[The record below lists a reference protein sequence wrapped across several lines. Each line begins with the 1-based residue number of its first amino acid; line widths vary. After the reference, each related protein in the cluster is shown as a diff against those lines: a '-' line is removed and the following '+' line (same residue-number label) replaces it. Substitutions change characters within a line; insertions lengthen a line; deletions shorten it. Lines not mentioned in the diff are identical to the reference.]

1 MKRGLHIALA
11 DARRRG
17 AAEGSAEA
25 AEVARKPLVRRT
37 AIAVAVPQVTP
48 AQWDAWRVARMAC
61 AIEERDVYGFGEET
75 DDVHGS

>member
-1 MKRGLHIALA
+1 MKRPGLHIALA

-25 AEVARKPLVRRT
+25 AEVARKSLVRRT
-37 AIAVAVPQVTP
+37 LTVAAPQVTP

-75 DDVHGS
+75 DDVHGA